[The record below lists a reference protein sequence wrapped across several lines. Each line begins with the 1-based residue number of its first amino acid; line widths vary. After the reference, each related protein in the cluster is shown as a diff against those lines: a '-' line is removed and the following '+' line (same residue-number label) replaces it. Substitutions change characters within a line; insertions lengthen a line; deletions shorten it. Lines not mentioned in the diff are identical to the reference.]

1 MSFVP
6 RSLQRWPVF
15 AIVLVA
21 TLAPAAASAQAP
33 SPTPPPPRLP
43 FQDELDLQT
52 NAGVVQGSG
61 ARAFG
66 MGGAFLARADD
77 ATAASWNPAGLS
89 YLRHPEVTFVLI
101 DARLGDE
108 KTGTT
113 GALAEN
119 DQRRGRAPD
128 FAALTYPFSVGST
141 SGAAQL
147 SFQRVLSFDNTRTIV
162 EPDRTRHIDSNGGF
176 DVLALGSGWQVTRGL
191 RVGATL
197 NRWLNGYD
205 QRVEVPA
212 GPTDPN
218 IPPRRQNADFR
229 ISGWNVHLGV
239 IWSPWESLNLG
250 AVFKT
255 GLTTDVSLQRS
266 RVDFFRS
273 TVDGSVVQTTN
284 AYGRDDLRLRIPGA
298 AGVGASWRPRSNLT
312 LSLDYTRT
320 RWSTGEIHNFFTLRR
335 TEPDQP
341 PPVPK
346 PPNDFFPV
354 LPYPTLNDVDQQ
366 DTSQLRA
373 GVEYVVIK
381 NRIKWPI
388 RAGYF
393 TDGQY
398 FRAATGLSPTGQ
410 PLLGQA
416 PTFHA
421 FTVGT
426 GLIVGPIL
434 FDIAYLHETGS
445 YLSIDPVDG
454 ITLLNNHVK
463 ASRIYASVIYR
474 HPRRP

>member
-1 MSFVP
+1 VDAGIQERGERSLSFVP
-6 RSLQRWPVF
+6 RSLQKWPVVV
-15 AIVLVA
+15 ASLVA
-21 TLAPAAASAQAP
+21 ILVPAVARAQAP

-43 FQDELDLQT
+43 FQDELDLQA

-89 YLRHPEVTFVLI
+89 YLRQPELTIVLV
-101 DARLGDE
+101 DAHLGDE
-108 KTGTT
+108 KTGPT
-113 GALAEN
+113 GSLVEN
-119 DQRRGRAPD
+119 DQRHGQAPD
-128 FAALTYPFSVGST
+128 FAAFTYPFSVGST

-147 SFQRVLSFDNTRTIV
+147 SFQRVLSFDSTRTIE
-162 EPDRTRHIDSNGGF
+162 EPDRTRHIDSSGGF
-176 DVLALGSGWQVTRGL
+176 DVLALGSGWQITRGL

-212 GPTDPN
+212 PREVPT
-218 IPPRRQNADFR
+218 RQNAEFHV
-229 ISGWNVHLGV
+229 SGWNLNFGV
-239 IWSPWESLNLG
+239 IWSPWEKLNLG

-255 GLTTDVSLQRS
+255 GLTADAHLQRS
-266 RVDFFRS
+266 RVDFFNS
-273 TVDGSVVQTTN
+273 SVDGSVIQTTN
-284 AYGRDDLRLRIPGA
+284 AYGRDDLTVRIPEA

-312 LSLDYTRT
+312 LSLDYTRAH
-320 RWSTGEIHNFFTLRR
+320 WSSGRITNFFTLPR

-346 PPNDFFPV
+346 APNDFFPV
-354 LPYPTLNDVDQQ
+354 LPYPTLNDVDQRN
-366 DTSQLRA
+366 TSQLRS

-381 NRIKWPI
+381 NRIRWPI
-388 RAGYF
+388 RVGYF

-398 FRAATGLSPTGQ
+398 FRAATGE
-410 PLLGQA
+410 A

-426 GLIVGPIL
+426 GLIVGPFL
-434 FDIAYLHETGS
+434 FDVAYLHETGS
-445 YLSIDPVDG
+445 YLSVDPADG
-454 ITLLNNHVK
+454 ALLNNSVK
-463 ASRIYASVIYR
+463 ASRVFASVIYR

>member
-1 MSFVP
+1 M
-6 RSLQRWPVF
+6 
-15 AIVLVA
+15 
-21 TLAPAAASAQAP
+21 LAPVAALAQTP

-43 FQDELDLQT
+43 FQDELDLQA

-89 YLRHPEVTFVLI
+89 YLRHPELSFVLV
-101 DARLGDE
+101 DARLGNE
-108 KTGTT
+108 KTRLDGT
-113 GALAEN
+113 LAEN

-128 FAALTYPFSVGST
+128 FAAFTYPFSVGST

-147 SFQRVLSFDNTRTIV
+147 SFQRVLSFDNTRTIE
-162 EPDRTRHIDSNGGF
+162 EPDRVRRIVSNGGF
-176 DVLALGSGWQVTRGL
+176 DVLALGSGWQITRGL

-212 GPTDPN
+212 PRAVPT
-218 IPPRRQNADFR
+218 RQNADFR
-229 ISGWNVHLGV
+229 ISGWNVNLGL

-266 RVDFFRS
+266 RVDFFQS

-284 AYGRDDLRLRIPGA
+284 AYGRTDLTIDIPRA
-298 AGVGASWRPRSNLT
+298 AGIGASWRPRSNLT
-312 LSLDYTRT
+312 LSLDYTRAH
-320 RWSTGEIHNFFTLRR
+320 WSAGRIRNFFTLAR

-341 PPVPK
+341 PPTPRF
-346 PPNDFFPV
+346 PNDFFPI
-354 LPYPTLNDVDQQ
+354 LPYPTLNDIDQR

-381 NRIKWPI
+381 NRLRWPL

-398 FRAATGLSPTGQ
+398 FRAATGE
-410 PLLGQA
+410 A
-416 PTFHA
+416 PMFHG

-426 GLIVGPIL
+426 GLILGPIL
-434 FDIAYLHETGS
+434 FDIAYLRETGS
-445 YLSIDPVDG
+445 YLSIDPVDSSVLQNKV
-454 ITLLNNHVK
+454 T
-463 ASRIYASVIYR
+463 ASRVLASIIYR
-474 HPRRP
+474 HARRP

>member
-1 MSFVP
+1 MSSVP
-6 RSLQRWPVF
+6 RSLPRWS
-15 AIVLVA
+15 VA
-21 TLAPAAASAQAP
+21 PFLLGAALSPTSARAQAP
-33 SPTPPPPRLP
+33 SPTPTPPRLP

-52 NAGVVQGSG
+52 NAAVVQGSG

-89 YLRHPEVTFVLI
+89 YLRHPEVTFVMVSG
-101 DARLGDE
+101 RLGDE
-108 KTGTT
+108 KTGTD
-113 GALAEN
+113 GSLAEN
-119 DQRRGRAPD
+119 DQRHGTAPD
-128 FAALTYPFSVGST
+128 FAALTYPFSLGST

-147 SFQRVLSFDNTRTIV
+147 SFQRLLSFDSSRTIT
-162 EPDRTRHIDSNGGF
+162 EPDRTRRIDSNGGF

-205 QRVEVPA
+205 QRIDVPEPRA
-212 GPTDPN
+212 VPT
-218 IPPRRQNADFR
+218 RQNSDFR
-229 ISGWNVHLGV
+229 ISGWNVNVGV

-255 GLTTDVSLQRS
+255 GLTADASLQRS
-266 RVDFFRS
+266 RVDFFTS
-273 TVDGSVVQTTN
+273 EVDGTKIQTTN
-284 AYGRDDLRLRIPGA
+284 AYGRDDLTIRIPA
-298 AGVGASWRPRSNLT
+298 SAGVGASWRPRSNLT
-312 LSLDYTRT
+312 LSLDYTQA
-320 RWSTGEIHNFFTLRR
+320 RWSTGEIRNFFTLPR

-341 PPVPK
+341 PPIPK
-346 PPNDFFPV
+346 PPNDFFPL
-354 LPYPTLNDVDQQ
+354 LPYPTLNDIHQQ
-366 DTSQLRA
+366 DTSQLRVGA
-373 GVEYVVIK
+373 EYVVIK
-381 NRIKWPI
+381 NRLRWPI

-398 FRAATGLSPTGQ
+398 FRAATGE
-410 PLLGQA
+410 A

-434 FDIAYLHETGS
+434 LDVAYLHEKGS
-445 YLSIDPVDG
+445 YLSVDPVDG
-454 ITLLNNHVK
+454 NILGNDVK
-463 ASRIYASVIYR
+463 ASRLYVSVIYR

>member
-1 MSFVP
+1 LSFVP
-6 RSLQRWPVF
+6 RSLQRWPVV
-15 AIVLVA
+15 AVVLVA

-108 KTGTT
+108 KTGTS
-113 GALAEN
+113 GSLVEN
-119 DQRRGRAPD
+119 DQRHGRAPD

-147 SFQRVLSFDNTRTIV
+147 SFQRVLSFDNTRTIE
-162 EPDRTRHIDSNGGF
+162 EPDRTRRIDSNGGF

-212 GPTDPN
+212 PRTVPT
-218 IPPRRQNADFR
+218 RQNSDFR
-229 ISGWNVHLGV
+229 ISGWNVNLGL

-255 GLTTDVSLQRS
+255 GLTADASLQRS
-266 RVDFFRS
+266 RVDFFQS

-284 AYGRDDLRLRIPGA
+284 AYGRDDLTIRIPGA

-312 LSLDYTRT
+312 ISLDYTRA
-320 RWSTGEIHNFFTLRR
+320 RWSTGQIHNFFTLPR

-341 PPVPK
+341 PPTPK
-346 PPNDFFPV
+346 PPNDFFPS
-354 LPYPTLNDVDQQ
+354 LPYPTLIKDVEQQ

-381 NRIKWPI
+381 NRLKWPI

-398 FRAATGLSPTGQ
+398 FQAATGG
-410 PLLGQA
+410 A

-426 GLIVGPIL
+426 GLIVGPFL
-434 FDIAYLHETGS
+434 FDVAYLHETGS

-454 ITLLNNHVK
+454 NLLSNNVK
-463 ASRIYASVIYR
+463 ASRVYASVIYR